1 MKIKEIMTT
10 EVEFVQ
16 AGDTLQTAA
25 RKMRDRDVGFLPVFE
40 GNQLIGVLTDR
51 DLTIRIMADSTSPNT
66 IISRTMITSP
76 VIYCFED
83 QDVEDALRLMSINH
97 IRRLAILS
105 RKDNRLVGVVSLGDL
120 AGTVDGKR
128 IDKLLQSVS
137 SPIKLQQ

>member
-1 MKIKEIMTT
+1 MKIKEIMTS

-16 AGDTLQTAA
+16 TNDTLQTVA
-25 RKMRDRDVGFLPVFE
+25 RKMRDHDVGFLPVFE

-51 DLTIRIMADSTSPNT
+51 DLTIRVMADSMSPNT
-66 IISRTMITSP
+66 ILGRDLITSP
-76 VIYCFED
+76 AIYCFED

-105 RKDNRLVGVVSLGDL
+105 RKDNHLVGVVSLGDL
-120 AGTVDGKR
+120 AGTVDGKLF
-128 IDKLLQSVS
+128 DKLLQSVS

>member
-1 MKIKEIMTT
+1 
-10 EVEFVQ
+10 
-16 AGDTLQTAA
+16 
-25 RKMRDRDVGFLPVFE
+25 
-40 GNQLIGVLTDR
+40 
-51 DLTIRIMADSTSPNT
+51 
-66 IISRTMITSP
+66 MITSP
-76 VIYCFED
+76 IIYCFED